1 MNKAPSTPQSL
12 RKFDYADGLYF
23 GGFLNGVPHQYIFF
37 KESGIDVI
45 STGEVYVKGTKIKL
59 DAPVETTSTIAAKS
73 DIHLFVVRFLY
84 IKNFSSCI
92 FATRGIKKPLTY
104 SKLRAF
110 LSFI

>member
-1 MNKAPSTPQSL
+1 STPQSL

-73 DIHLFVVRFLY
+73 DITDHFGGGGKSM
-84 IKNFSSCI
+84 KNMRQVYDSHSHNGGPQPDQK
-92 FATRGIKKPLTY
+92 TMG
-104 SKLRAF
+104 
-110 LSFI
+110 